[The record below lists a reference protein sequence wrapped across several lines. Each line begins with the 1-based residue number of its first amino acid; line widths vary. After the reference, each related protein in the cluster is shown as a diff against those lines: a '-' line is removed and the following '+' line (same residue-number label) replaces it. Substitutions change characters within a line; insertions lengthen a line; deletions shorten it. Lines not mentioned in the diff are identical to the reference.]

1 MSGVPELGGELMSRR
16 ILLDNED
23 RGNTYSG
30 VITFDER
37 PAEAVSFEC
46 PGCTRFAI
54 MPQNVEITSGNWGAL
69 FIGITAIKDG
79 YTSIVKT
86 YESGIG
92 GFTCVGYTDKQYA
105 GKSPIVS
112 FTETGVT
119 MEIKQYSES
128 NYAWFGGFSYA
139 WIAW

>member
-1 MSGVPELGGELMSRR
+1 MSRR
-16 ILLDNED
+16 MLFNNE
-23 RGNTYSG
+23 GVENTYSG

-46 PGCTRFAI
+46 PGCTHFAI
-54 MPQNVEITSGNWGAL
+54 MPQNVDIVSGNYGAL
-69 FIGITAIKDG
+69 FVSVTAIKDD
-79 YTSIVKT
+79 YTSITKT
-86 YESGIG
+86 YQTGKG
-92 GFTCVGYTDKQYA
+92 GFIGAAYTDKQYA
-105 GKSPIVS
+105 GTSPIVS

-119 MEIKQYSES
+119 MEIEKYSES

>member
-1 MSGVPELGGELMSRR
+1 MSRR
-16 ILLDNED
+16 MLFNNECV
-23 RGNTYSG
+23 GNTYSG

-46 PGCTRFAI
+46 PGCTHFAI
-54 MPQNVEITSGNWGAL
+54 MPQNVDIASGNWGAL
-69 FIGITAIKDG
+69 FVSVTAIKDD
-79 YTSIVKT
+79 YTSITKT
-86 YESGIG
+86 YQTGKG
-92 GFTCVGYTDKQYA
+92 GFIGAAYTDKQYA
-105 GKSPIVS
+105 GTSPIVS

-119 MEIKQYSES
+119 MEIEKYSES

>member
-1 MSGVPELGGELMSRR
+1 MSRR

-37 PAEAVSFEC
+37 PAESVSFEC

-92 GFTCVGYTDKQYA
+92 GFIGVGYTDKQYA

>member
-1 MSGVPELGGELMSRR
+1 MSRR
-16 ILLDNED
+16 MLFNNECV
-23 RGNTYSG
+23 GNTHSG

-46 PGCTRFAI
+46 PGCTHFAI
-54 MPQNVEITSGNWGAL
+54 MPQNVDIVSGNWGAL
-69 FIGITAIKDG
+69 FTSVTAIKDD
-79 YTSIVKT
+79 YTSITKT
-86 YESGIG
+86 YQTGKG
-92 GFTCVGYTDKQYA
+92 GFIGTAYADKQYA
-105 GKSPIVS
+105 GTSPIVS

-119 MEIKQYSES
+119 MEIEKYSES